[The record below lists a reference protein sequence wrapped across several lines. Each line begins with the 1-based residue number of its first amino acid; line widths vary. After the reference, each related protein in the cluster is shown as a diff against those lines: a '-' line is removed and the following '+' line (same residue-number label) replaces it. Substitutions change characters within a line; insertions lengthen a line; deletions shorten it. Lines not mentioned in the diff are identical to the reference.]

1 MIKLICFDLW
11 NTLATRKKNQ
21 LTSSVK
27 ELEDFFKIKED
38 HKTVVK
44 AFESIIQTKN
54 WSNEYEAYSK
64 FLLHFKIKPTFSN
77 VMKAIKI
84 REDSEYNI
92 VLYDFVIPLLKQI
105 KNLNLKIG
113 LISNSSVF
121 VIKNVRK
128 KTDLLD
134 YIDYPLFSFDVK
146 TIKPDPKIYEEM
158 LKIAKVKPEEMIMI
172 GDNPL
177 DDVYP
182 AISLGINAIEFTGDY
197 EKLKKDL
204 KKYKILVK

>member
-44 AFESIIQTKN
+44 AFENIIQTRE

-105 KNLNLKIG
+105 KDLNIKIG

>member
-44 AFESIIQTKN
+44 AFENIIQTRE
-54 WSNEYEAYSK
+54 WSNEFEAYSK

-92 VLYDFVIPLLKQI
+92 ILYDFVIPLLKQI
-105 KNLNLKIG
+105 KDLNIKIG

>member
-44 AFESIIQTKN
+44 AFENIIQTRE

-92 VLYDFVIPLLKQI
+92 ILYDFVIPLLKQI

-121 VIKNVRK
+121 VIKNVRQ

-146 TIKPDPKIYEEM
+146 TIKPDLKIYKEM
-158 LKIAKVKPEEMIMI
+158 LKIAKIKPEEMIMI

>member
-44 AFESIIQTKN
+44 AFENIIQTRE

-105 KNLNLKIG
+105 KDLNIKIG

-158 LKIAKVKPEEMIMI
+158 LKIAKIKPEEMIMI

>member
-27 ELEDFFKIKED
+27 ELEDFFKIKEN

-44 AFESIIQTKN
+44 AFENIIQTRE

-92 VLYDFVIPLLKQI
+92 ILYDFVIPLLKQI
-105 KNLNLKIG
+105 KDLNIKIG

-146 TIKPDPKIYEEM
+146 TIKPDLKIYKEM
-158 LKIAKVKPEEMIMI
+158 LKIAKIKPEEMIMI

>member
-11 NTLATRKKNQ
+11 NTLATRKKNP

-27 ELEDFFKIKED
+27 ELENYFKINKD

-44 AFESIIQTKN
+44 AFENIIQTRA

-64 FLLHFKIKPTFSN
+64 FLLHFNIEPTFPN

-92 VLYDFVIPLLKQI
+92 VLFDFTIPLLKQI
-105 KNLNLKIG
+105 RGLNIKTG

-128 KTDLLD
+128 KTDLFN
-134 YIDYPLFSFDVK
+134 YIDYPLFSFNAK
-146 TIKPDPKIYEEM
+146 TIKPDPKIYQEM

-182 AISLGINAIEFTGDY
+182 AINLGINAIEFTGDFD
-197 EKLKKDL
+197 KLKKDL
-204 KKYKILVK
+204 KKFKILIK

>member
-27 ELEDFFKIKED
+27 ELEDFFKIKEN

-44 AFESIIQTKN
+44 AFENIIQTRE
-54 WSNEYEAYSK
+54 WSNEFEAYSK

-105 KNLNLKIG
+105 KDLNIKIG

>member
-54 WSNEYEAYSK
+54 WSNEFEAYSK

-121 VIKNVRK
+121 VIKNVRQ

-146 TIKPDPKIYEEM
+146 TIKPDLKIYKEM
-158 LKIAKVKPEEMIMI
+158 LKIAKIKPEEMIMI

>member
-44 AFESIIQTKN
+44 AFENIIQTRE

-92 VLYDFVIPLLKQI
+92 ILYDFVIPLLKQI
-105 KNLNLKIG
+105 KDLNIKIG

-158 LKIAKVKPEEMIMI
+158 LKIAKIKPEEMIMI

>member
-44 AFESIIQTKN
+44 AFENIIQTRE

-92 VLYDFVIPLLKQI
+92 ILYDFVIPLLKQI

-121 VIKNVRK
+121 VIKNVRQ
-128 KTDLLD
+128 KTDLFD

-146 TIKPDPKIYEEM
+146 TIKPDLKIYKEM
-158 LKIAKVKPEEMIMI
+158 LKIAKIKPEEMIMI

>member
-44 AFESIIQTKN
+44 AFENIIQTRE

-105 KNLNLKIG
+105 KDLNIKIG

-146 TIKPDPKIYEEM
+146 TIKPDLKIYKEM
-158 LKIAKVKPEEMIMI
+158 LKIAKIKPEEMIMI

>member
-44 AFESIIQTKN
+44 AFENIIQTRE

-92 VLYDFVIPLLKQI
+92 ILYDFVIPLLKQI
-105 KNLNLKIG
+105 KDLNIKIG

-121 VIKNVRK
+121 VIKNVRQ

-146 TIKPDPKIYEEM
+146 TIKPDLKIYKEM
-158 LKIAKVKPEEMIMI
+158 LKIAKIKPEEMIMI

-204 KKYKILVK
+204 KKYKILVI

>member
-44 AFESIIQTKN
+44 AFESSIQTKN

-92 VLYDFVIPLLKQI
+92 ILYDFVIPLLKQI
-105 KNLNLKIG
+105 KDLNIKIG

-158 LKIAKVKPEEMIMI
+158 LKIAKIKPEEMIMI
-172 GDNPL
+172 G
-177 DDVYP
+177 
-182 AISLGINAIEFTGDY
+182 
-197 EKLKKDL
+197 
-204 KKYKILVK
+204 

>member
-54 WSNEYEAYSK
+54 WSNEFEAYSK

-92 VLYDFVIPLLKQI
+92 ILYDFVIPLLKQI
-105 KNLNLKIG
+105 KDLNIKIG

>member
-54 WSNEYEAYSK
+54 WSNEFEAYSK

-92 VLYDFVIPLLKQI
+92 ILYDFVIPLLKQI
-105 KNLNLKIG
+105 KDLNIKIG

-158 LKIAKVKPEEMIMI
+158 LKIAKIKPEEMIMI

>member
-44 AFESIIQTKN
+44 AFENIIQTRE

-92 VLYDFVIPLLKQI
+92 ILYDFVIPLLKQI
-105 KNLNLKIG
+105 KDLNIKIG

-146 TIKPDPKIYEEM
+146 TIKPDLKIYKEM
-158 LKIAKVKPEEMIMI
+158 LKIAKIKPEEMIMI

>member
-44 AFESIIQTKN
+44 AFENIIQTRE

-92 VLYDFVIPLLKQI
+92 ILYDFVIPLLKQI

-121 VIKNVRK
+121 VIKNVRQ

-146 TIKPDPKIYEEM
+146 TIKPDLKIYKEM
-158 LKIAKVKPEEMIMI
+158 LKIAKIKPEEMIMI

-204 KKYKILVK
+204 KKYKILVI

>member
-44 AFESIIQTKN
+44 AFENIIQTRE

-92 VLYDFVIPLLKQI
+92 ILYDFVIPLLKQI
-105 KNLNLKIG
+105 KDLNIKIG

-146 TIKPDPKIYEEM
+146 TIKPDPKIYKEM
-158 LKIAKVKPEEMIMI
+158 LKIAKIKPEEMIMI